1 MNYNTDGFNERSIYL
16 HNQNDRNKLNKMGSR
31 NIDSSFAKM
40 KINENRPDIKT
51 INTDKKIIR
60 EEVRGNKENFVL
72 RNNNMMNANTKVNPN
87 NPVSNAMNK
96 NLFNNFR
103 NM

>member
-16 HNQNDRNKLNKMGSR
+16 HNQNDRNKLNKMGPS

-60 EEVRGNKENFVL
+60 EDVRGNKENFVL

-103 NM
+103 KM